1 MYRDAHPPP
10 MKRQLSSLDMR
21 ALLRELR
28 QLEGSRLEKAYH
40 FDGSEV
46 LLRFKGV
53 GERTGLHVRNGK
65 YVALTASSTAE
76 GTQPTSFAM
85 LLRKHLGGAVLT
97 KVVQR
102 AFDRILI
109 LSFTSTEMGDAE
121 LVIELSKE
129 GNVLLVKEGKIV
141 QPLFSRDYGR
151 RALRA
156 KFEYVP
162 PPLTPDPATMSIE
175 EFGNVL
181 SSSRADIV
189 RTLAT
194 RIGLGGTYAEDVC
207 LAAGLDKNAEPKSL
221 SPAQL
226 EALLGA
232 LKALLAKAD
241 GELHPSIIIKDDVP
255 IDVIPFELGVY
266 EGAKKEGFGDF
277 SSAIVQYFARV
288 KDVVPERTEEGRAS
302 NIEAQQAA
310 MAAKLS
316 AEAEKVELMADSI
329 YVHFTHFQNI
339 LEPLKGAPIGKALVD
354 ALKGLDPS
362 LGVKVLNANLGT
374 IEIPVPGT
382 DETIVFQASEDI
394 HGNASRY
401 YEAAK
406 TARSKLQGVMS
417 AMKAE
422 GAKSA
427 RRAVPAAK
435 RRRKFWFERYRW
447 FVTSDGHIAVA
458 GRDARMN
465 DEVVKKHIKANDR
478 YAHADVQG
486 APSVALK
493 SEDVTG
499 AQLPGFSEQALEE
512 ACEFSLI
519 HSKAWNAG
527 LATGSSYWVM
537 PDQVSKTPNP
547 GEFLPK
553 GAFVIRGKRNY
564 ARKIAV
570 KAALGIFEFNGERLP
585 FCGPESAVSAH
596 TPEHVTFVSG
606 DRNKADFAKEMAMK
620 FDLDLEDVMR
630 ALPPGDVRVL

>member
-1 MYRDAHPPP
+1 
-10 MKRQLSSLDMR
+10 MKRQLSSLDIR

-40 FDGSEV
+40 FSGSEV
-46 LLRFKGV
+46 LLRFKGA
-53 GERTGLHVRNGK
+53 GERAGLHISNGK
-65 YVALTASSTAE
+65 YAALTATSTAE

-97 KVVQR
+97 KIGQR
-102 AFDRILI
+102 AFDRIII
-109 LSFTSTEMGDAE
+109 LSFSSAEMGDAE

-156 KFEYVP
+156 KLEYVP
-162 PPLTPDPATMSIE
+162 PPLTPDPATMTLE
-175 EFGNVL
+175 EFGGVL
-181 SSSRADIV
+181 SYSRADIV

-194 RIGLGGTYAEDVC
+194 RIGLGGTCAEEVC
-207 LAAGLDKNAEPKSL
+207 LAAGIDKNTELKVLQPS
-221 SPAQL
+221 QL
-226 EALLGA
+226 EALHGA

-241 GELHPSIIIKDDVP
+241 GELRPSIIIKDGVP
-255 IDVIPFELGVY
+255 VDVIPFDLGVY
-266 EGAKKEGFGDF
+266 KGAEREGFGDF
-277 SSAIVQYFARV
+277 SSAIVDYFLRV

-310 MAAKLS
+310 MATKLS
-316 AEAEKVELMADSI
+316 AEAERTELMADSI
-329 YVHFTHFQNI
+329 YVHFTHFQKI
-339 LEPLKGAPIGKALVD
+339 LEPLKGGPMGKALVE

-374 IEIPVPGT
+374 IEAPVPGT
-382 DETIVFQASEDI
+382 DETVVLQACEDI
-394 HGNASRY
+394 YGNASRY

-406 TARSKLQGVMS
+406 TARSKLEGVMS

-422 GAKSA
+422 ATKPA
-427 RRAVPAAK
+427 RKAAPATK

-465 DEVVKKHIKANDR
+465 EEVVKKHVKNNDR

-493 SEDVTG
+493 AEDLSG
-499 AQLPGFSEQALEE
+499 AQLPGFTEQALEE
-512 ACEFSLI
+512 ACEFSLV

-527 LATGSSYWVM
+527 LATGSAYWVL

-570 KAALGIFEFNGERLP
+570 KAALGAFEFNGERVPL
-585 FCGPESAVSAH
+585 CGPESAVAAH
-596 TPEHVTFVSG
+596 TSEHVTFVSG
-606 DRNKADFAKEMAMK
+606 ERNKAEFAKEMARR
-620 FDLDLEDVMR
+620 FDLDLDDVMR
-630 ALPPGDVRVL
+630 ALPPGDVRVV